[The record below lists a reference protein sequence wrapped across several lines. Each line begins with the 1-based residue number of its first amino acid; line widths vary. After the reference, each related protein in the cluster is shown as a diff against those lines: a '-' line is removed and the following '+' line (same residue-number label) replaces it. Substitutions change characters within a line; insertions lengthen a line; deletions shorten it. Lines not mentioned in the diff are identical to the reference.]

1 MAPRGKKTDAET
13 ETAEAAA
20 QPAET
25 STPAGD
31 LSDAP
36 ADTGDAA
43 AVAQPDPAAA
53 EAETVAGHAVSGEAA
68 KSGEPERQPADPSE
82 TDPAA
87 DLAAEASSAASDV
100 LGTIIAQ
107 AETGPAPTIIGMDL
121 AAAERRDF
129 VVLDPVS
136 LDGRDYAIGDDIIVT
151 WAIHADLHKAGV
163 IGQAWEDG

>member
-25 STPAGD
+25 TAPADDQST
-31 LSDAP
+31 AP

-43 AVAQPDPAAA
+43 AVGEQDPTAGDVVAADAVTGGREASAAATSVLGAIIA
-53 EAETVAGHAVSGEAA
+53 EAETG
-68 KSGEPERQPADPSE
+68 PAPM
-82 TDPAA
+82 
-87 DLAAEASSAASDV
+87 
-100 LGTIIAQ
+100 I
-107 AETGPAPTIIGMDL
+107 PAPTIIGMDP

-151 WAIHADLHKAGV
+151 RAIHADLHKAGV